1 MRIDAGIAAWLLIA
15 WCTACGS
22 STPQT
27 TPPAGGGSGSG
38 GSSAPTVGGG
48 GQGTSVGGGGSSG
61 SGGALVTPGGS
72 GGASSTGGGGT
83 GGQAI
88 AGGGA
93 GGSGGSS
100 AGGGGSGG
108 AGSEQPPE
116 GVPAGYKL
124 VYSQS
129 FAEPASMGD
138 LVLAN
143 PTQWKHDPAGFIAS
157 TGASYAPP
165 YRSPFSVAIIKSIKV
180 TSFVMD
186 AEMLQTSPSGDGHRD
201 MVFIWNFLNPSQ
213 FYYAH
218 ISTAHD
224 GVAHNILIVDN
235 ADRTAISTTF
245 TTGYDWGRDVWKK
258 LRVVRNVETGDM
270 SVIDLDA
277 PATPILTA
285 NDQKFT
291 DGYVGF
297 GSFDNSGQVR
307 NVKVWAATSTPGA
320 PDFFSPAP

>member
-1 MRIDAGIAAWLLIA
+1 MRIGSGFAAWFLVSFCA
-15 WCTACGS
+15 ACGS
-22 STPQT
+22 STPGDSMS
-27 TPPAGGGSGSG
+27 AVA
-38 GSSAPTVGGG
+38 GSSSSGASTVGGG
-48 GQGTSVGGGGSSG
+48 GQATTVAGSS
-61 SGGALVTPGGS
+61 SGGMVTAQAGTGGVIT
-72 GGASSTGGGGT
+72 TGGGGAA
-83 GGQAI
+83 GQAT
-88 AGGGA
+88 GGA
-93 GGSGGSS
+93 GAGASSGGT
-100 AGGGGSGG
+100 GGT
-108 AGSEQPPE
+108 ANPDQPPE

-124 VYSQS
+124 VYSQT
-129 FAEPASMGD
+129 FADPASMAD
-138 LVLAN
+138 LVFAN

-165 YRSPFSVAIIKSIKV
+165 FRSPFSVAIIKSIKV

-213 FYYAH
+213 FYYSH

-235 ADRTAISTTF
+235 ADRKAISTTF

-258 LRVVRNVETGDM
+258 LRVVRDVESGAM
-270 SVIDLDA
+270 SVTDLDA

-285 NDQKFT
+285 NDKTFT

-307 NVKVWAATSTPGA
+307 NVKVWAAASTPGA
-320 PDFFSPAP
+320 PDFFAPAQ

>member
-1 MRIDAGIAAWLLIA
+1 MKIASALGAWFVLSL
-15 WCTACGS
+15 CGACGS
-22 STPQT
+22 STPGDSMSV
-27 TPPAGGGSGSG
+27 AGGPGSAGT
-38 GSSAPTVGGG
+38 SSVGGG
-48 GQGTSVGGGGSSG
+48 GQSTTVAGTS
-61 SGGALVTPGGS
+61 SGGTVT
-72 GGASSTGGGGT
+72 AQAGT
-83 GGQAI
+83 GGTSAV
-88 AGGGA
+88 AGAGGQTLGGA
-93 GGSGGSS
+93 GGSSGAAAGS
-100 AGGGGSGG
+100 AGSGG
-108 AGSEQPPE
+108 TNPDQLPE

-124 VYSQS
+124 VYSQT
-129 FAEPASMGD
+129 FADPASMGD
-138 LVLAN
+138 LVFAN

-165 YRSPFSVAIIKSIKV
+165 FRSPFSVAIIKSIKV

-213 FYYAH
+213 FYYSH

-224 GVAHNILIVDN
+224 AVAHNILIVNN
-235 ADRTAISTTF
+235 ADRKAISTTF
-245 TTGYDWGRDVWKK
+245 TSGYDWGRDVWKK
-258 LRVVRNVETGDM
+258 LRVVRDVESGAM
-270 SVIDLDA
+270 SVFDLDV

-285 NDQKFT
+285 NDKTFT

-320 PDFFSPAP
+320 PDFFGPAQ